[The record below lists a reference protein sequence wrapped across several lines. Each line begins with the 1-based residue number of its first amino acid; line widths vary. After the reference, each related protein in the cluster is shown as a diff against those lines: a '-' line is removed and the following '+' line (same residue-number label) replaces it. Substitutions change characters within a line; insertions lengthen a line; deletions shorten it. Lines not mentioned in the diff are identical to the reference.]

1 MKPRRRVAKKPRRRK
16 IVVKITPPKTD
27 EGVTLFFEARFC
39 CVPTA
44 KAGICCS
51 HPAKVLSVSATRFK
65 AMCFDKSEWDVVVH
79 QKRTA
84 LFPDGTWTHMG
95 ANASAHVADDTFDED
110 L

>member
-1 MKPRRRVAKKPRRRK
+1 MAKKPKRK
-16 IVVKITPPKTD
+16 KIAVKITPPKPD

-44 KAGICCS
+44 KAGMCCS

-65 AMCFDKSEWDVVVH
+65 AMCSDKSEWDVVVQ
-79 QKRTA
+79 QKRTV
-84 LFPDGTWTHMG
+84 LFPHGTWTHTG
-95 ANASAHVADDTFDED
+95 ANASAHVADDTFDND